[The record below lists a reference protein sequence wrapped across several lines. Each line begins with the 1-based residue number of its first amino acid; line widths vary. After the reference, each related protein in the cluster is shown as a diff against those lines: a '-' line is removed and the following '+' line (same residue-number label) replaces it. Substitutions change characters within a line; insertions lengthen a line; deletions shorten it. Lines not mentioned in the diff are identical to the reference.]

1 MDDSR
6 SEARS
11 TGRPPRGAISERAI
25 EALLD
30 ATYVAAEGAGLRDED
45 RKKARE
51 LAALLAEIARIVE
64 RSARKEPFV
73 LVDAAA
79 GKSYVG
85 LFAAKLVLEALG
97 REGRVVAVERE
108 PARVD
113 ASVRAAERLGL
124 GSRFVGL
131 VSDVDA
137 EAAFPPGPSLVVAL
151 HACGEAADAV
161 LERAIACEAR
171 HLLLVPCC
179 TSHRLRGAKL
189 ADAWAAPLGIPRQ
202 AGVRRRFVQS
212 IVDAERTLRLE
223 AAGYETEA
231 VELVP
236 PSVTPHNLLF
246 RARRVLEPGRMAA
259 ARGRLDALHAV
270 YK

>member
-1 MDDSR
+1 MDDSS

-11 TGRPPRGAISERAI
+11 AGRRPSGAISERAI

-30 ATYVAAEGAGLRDED
+30 ATYVAADGAGLRDED

-51 LAALLAEIARIVE
+51 LAPLLEEIARIVE
-64 RSARKEPFV
+64 RASRKEPFV

-97 REGRVVAVERE
+97 REGRVVAIERE
-108 PARVD
+108 PRRVE
-113 ASVRAAERLGL
+113 ASVRAADRLGL
-124 GSRFVGL
+124 SSRFEGIVA
-131 VSDVDA
+131 DVRS
-137 EAAFPPGPSLVVAL
+137 ETAFPSSPSLVVAL

-161 LERAIACEAR
+161 LEAAIAREAR

-179 TSHRLRGAKL
+179 TSHRLRGAEL
-189 ADAWAAPLGIPRQ
+189 AEAWAAPLGIPKQ

-246 RARRVLEPGRMAA
+246 RARRVREPGRMAA
-259 ARGRLDALHAV
+259 ARMRLDALHAV